1 MANLTISW
9 TAPGSCAGCTYEYR
23 YKLSTDTTYIT
34 GATANTYSPTISSL
48 TDGATYNYGVRTVCG
63 SIRSAWSSA
72 ATVTCDS
79 EPALTVTPT
88 PTATPT
94 ATPSPTPTSGPT
106 ATPTATPTPTPTAT
120 ATPTPTP
127 TLTTSG
133 NCYIMTYSS
142 VPSDLYVRYRKNSTD
157 TVVTE
162 LIETLE
168 SVSNGDGTYFVGICV
183 KTTGSYSTPTCV
195 QGGIEVTCDPYI
207 WELGGTCAING
218 DCLVVPT
225 PTPTPIPTAT
235 PLPPVVTFSST
246 NATNTSS
253 TPGST
258 GSTSNPTITVEN
270 ATATIRLRV
279 TLQTGYQADSTI
291 TISGGGSFYAGPAVT
306 IGSGG
311 SEIVE
316 FTLGVGTYNIINWV
330 VRAISDGTFTVA
342 QATLSQV

>member
-9 TAPGSCAGCTYEYR
+9 TAPGSCVGCTYEYR
-23 YKLSTDTTYIT
+23 YKLSTDTTFIT
-34 GATANTYSPTISSL
+34 GATSNTSVSISSL

-63 SIRSAWSSA
+63 SVRSAWSSA
-72 ATVTCDS
+72 ATVTCDT
-79 EPALTVTPT
+79 EPALTVT

-106 ATPTATPTPTPTAT
+106 ATPTATPTSTPT

-127 TLTTSG
+127 TVTLG
-133 NCYIMTYSS
+133 DCYTMTYSS

-168 SVSNGDGTYFVGICV
+168 QFDNGDGTYFVGICV
-183 KTTGSYSTPTCV
+183 KTTGSYSSPACV
-195 QGGIEVTCDPYI
+195 QGGIEVSCDPYV
-207 WELGGTCAING
+207 WELGGACTVNG

-225 PTPTPIPTAT
+225 PTPTPPPTAT

-258 GSTSNPTITVEN
+258 GSTYNPTITVEN
-270 ATATIRLRV
+270 ATATIRLTV
-279 TLQTGYQADSTI
+279 TLQTGYQAESTI

-316 FTLGVGTYNIINWV
+316 FTLGVGTYNIIDWV